1 MTHPICFVSG
11 IDTDAGKTVVTGLLA
26 RYLLKQG
33 VDVITVK
40 LIQTGNP
47 PGFSEDRAKHREMMG
62 GAVFPEDAA
71 NLTAPQI
78 FRFPSSPHLAA
89 ALEHREVDLSAMRRA
104 VREVAAA
111 HAVTLV
117 EGAGGLAVPLTED
130 CLTIDFVR
138 EEGWPTI
145 LVTNGRLGSLNHTL
159 LSIEALTTRNMRLE
173 GVVYNAGIPADP
185 TIEQDTCR
193 MIRKYLKKYG
203 QSEAFVAIPRVD
215 FANLPDPDF
224 RPIFGV

>member
-1 MTHPICFVSG
+1 M
-11 IDTDAGKTVVTGLLA
+11 
-26 RYLLKQG
+26 
-33 VDVITVK
+33 
-40 LIQTGNP
+40 
-47 PGFSEDRAKHREMMG
+47 
-62 GAVFPEDAA
+62 
-71 NLTAPQI
+71 
-78 FRFPSSPHLAA
+78 
-89 ALEHREVDLSAMRRA
+89 
-104 VREVAAA
+104 
-111 HAVTLV
+111 